1 MSTMAEVLEGA
12 RKRQGLSKVAAAKVL
27 GCSEMTYAM
36 WARDVWKPSV
46 DRPGQVD
53 RIAEFTGLS
62 RFQVLG
68 ILDVL
73 RPAEVKRCERKT
85 G

>member
-1 MSTMAEVLEGA
+1 MSTMGEVLEAA
-12 RKRQGLSKVAAAKVL
+12 RKRRGLPKTEAAKML
-27 GCSEMTYAM
+27 GCAELTYSM
-36 WARDVWKPSV
+36 WARNVWRPSV

>member
-1 MSTMAEVLEGA
+1 MSTIGEVLEGA
-12 RKRQGLSKVAAAKVL
+12 RKRRGLPKTEAAKLL
-27 GCSEMTYAM
+27 GCAELTYSM
-36 WARDVWKPSV
+36 WARDVWTPSV

-68 ILDVL
+68 LLKVL
-73 RPAEVKRCERKT
+73 SPAEVKRCERKT